1 MLCTWRWTAGRWT
14 ACGLLLAATVVF
26 AQTSNPPSSEAPA
39 APPKPQH
46 KLQHKKSKK
55 AEKPVVLPAMPG
67 GPLRQLPMDQIP
79 ATPAKVTYEGGLLTI
94 SAQNS
99 PMGEILRDVRK
110 LTGASI
116 DIPPHASAADER
128 VITHIG
134 PGTPRDVLVTLLN
147 GSSFNYVM
155 LGSDTD
161 PAVVSNIILTSKT
174 PPGGEPPTAVANSN
188 PAPGAVMPPRPVGA
202 PQAFNPQGQQQ
213 QSVQHG
219 PRLRQ
224 RQPHSQRHTEQ
235 EYQHQ
240 IHSHLV
246 RAAKQ
251 EMSFQNV
258 VDHVSVDFDSGI
270 VDPRKRRGP
279 QIADSRGGRA
289 HQHNFSTEC
298 SRHKFVIHNVR
309 NGDVRI
315 CVHVSFVIYH
325 HSPDRIGMD
334 D

>member
-1 MLCTWRWTAGRWT
+1 MLRTWRWTAGRWT
-14 ACGLLLAATVVF
+14 ACGFLLAAAVVF
-26 AQTSNPPSSEAPA
+26 AQTSNPASSEAAA
-39 APPKPQH
+39 APRKPQH

-67 GPLRQLPMDQIP
+67 GQLRQLPMDQIP

-188 PAPGAVMPPRPVGA
+188 PAPGVVMPPHPVGA
-202 PQAFNPQGQQQ
+202 PQAFNPQSQQQPVQPGGEVVDEGNTDEPADDSANADDQAQPDVNGANAQEQQQ
-213 QSVQHG
+213 QQDPNQPNAG
-219 PRLRQ
+219 PKTPEQILEMLRRPQ
-224 RQPHSQRHTEQ
+224 QPGGANVPPPPPQ
-235 EYQHQ
+235 E
-240 IHSHLV
+240 
-246 RAAKQ
+246 
-251 EMSFQNV
+251 
-258 VDHVSVDFDSGI
+258 
-270 VDPRKRRGP
+270 
-279 QIADSRGGRA
+279 
-289 HQHNFSTEC
+289 
-298 SRHKFVIHNVR
+298 
-309 NGDVRI
+309 
-315 CVHVSFVIYH
+315 
-325 HSPDRIGMD
+325 
-334 D
+334 

>member
-1 MLCTWRWTAGRWT
+1 MLRTWRWTAGRWT
-14 ACGLLLAATVVF
+14 ACWFLLAAAVVL

-161 PAVVSNIILTSKT
+161 PAVVSSIILTSKT

-188 PAPGAVMPPRPVGA
+188 PAPGVVMPPHPVGA

-213 QSVQHG
+213 QPVQPG
-219 PRLRQ
+219 G
-224 RQPHSQRHTEQ
+224 E
-235 EYQHQ
+235 
-240 IHSHLV
+240 
-246 RAAKQ
+246 
-251 EMSFQNV
+251 V
-258 VDHVSVDFDSGI
+258 VDEGNTDEPADDSANADDQAQPDVNGANAQEQQQQ
-270 VDPRKRRGP
+270 DPNQPNAGPKTPEQILEMLRRP
-279 QIADSRGGRA
+279 QQPGGA
-289 HQHNFSTEC
+289 
-298 SRHKFVIHNVR
+298 NV
-309 NGDVRI
+309 
-315 CVHVSFVIYH
+315 
-325 HSPDRIGMD
+325 PPPPPQE
-334 D
+334 